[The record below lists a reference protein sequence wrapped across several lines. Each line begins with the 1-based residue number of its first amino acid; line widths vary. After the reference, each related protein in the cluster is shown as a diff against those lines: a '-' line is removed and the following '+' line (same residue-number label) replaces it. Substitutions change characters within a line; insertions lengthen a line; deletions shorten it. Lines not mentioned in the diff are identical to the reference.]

1 MRMWVKR
8 WIDLAGA
15 VLALVILAPIMAVVA
30 LAIRLTMGPPVLFR
44 QARAGY
50 KGRPFLLHKFRV
62 MRDAYDENG
71 RLLPD
76 AKRLTR
82 LGRFL
87 RYTSLD
93 ELPQLWN
100 VLRGDMALVG
110 PRPFL
115 VEYLELYD
123 PEQHRRHDVRPGIT
137 GWAQVNGRNL
147 LPWQEKFKLDVW
159 YVDHWSLRLDLYIM
173 LKTLWVILRRTGINH
188 HGQATTENFKGNESV
203 VAG

>member
-93 ELPQLWN
+93 ELPQVGSLMVRGCGWRRPISCQAAYRSSLMTT
-100 VLRGDMALVG
+100 VL
-110 PRPFL
+110 
-115 VEYLELYD
+115 
-123 PEQHRRHDVRPGIT
+123 
-137 GWAQVNGRNL
+137 
-147 LPWQEKFKLDVW
+147 K
-159 YVDHWSLRLDLYIM
+159 
-173 LKTLWVILRRTGINH
+173 
-188 HGQATTENFKGNESV
+188 
-203 VAG
+203 